1 MRGCRWRAR
10 AQRCKGGCVTFTLD
24 HRLADS
30 SFHVEDWAL
39 CRVCLKNDK
48 NWPWL
53 YLVPMREGVREFCD
67 LSPDDQSLLMA
78 EIARAQNAL
87 KALYAPD
94 KINTAALG
102 NMVPQL
108 HIHIFARYKT
118 DAAWPKPVWALD
130 IPEVPYDAAAR
141 DAEIARLRAHFAGT
155 HEQQAE
161 TKGDKT
167 ACQR

>member
-1 MRGCRWRAR
+1 MGFA
-10 AQRCKGGCVTFTLD
+10 LD

-30 SFHVEDWAL
+30 SFHIEDWSL

-53 YLVPMREGVREFCD
+53 YLVPMREGMREFCD
-67 LSPDDQSLLMA
+67 LAPADQMQLMA
-78 EIARAQNAL
+78 EMARAQAAL
-87 KALYAPD
+87 KTIYAPD

-108 HIHIFARYKT
+108 HIHIFARYEK
-118 DAAWPKPVWALD
+118 DAAWPKPVWAHD
-130 IPEVPYDAAAR
+130 IAEVPYDDAAR
-141 DAEIARLRAHFAGT
+141 QTEIDRLRAHFAADGF
-155 HEQQAE
+155 EQKTMQ
-161 TKGDKT
+161 GDKT